1 MSKETTSNYVNGDP
15 ISEDVKEEVEVEEKV
30 GFIKL
35 FSFATKFDVVLIV
48 WGILNAVCTGI
59 SLPVFTLFFKDLI
72 DDGFG
77 GNMEGLTADAIRDT
91 SFKFLYISIAMF
103 VCGTISNGALLL
115 AAANQGAAIRKA
127 YVRSILRQ
135 DIAWFDTH
143 KSGELTTSLERDC
156 ANIQQAIGEKVTL
169 AVHHGVTF
177 VAGII
182 LGFQQGW
189 MMALVLMAAL
199 PFVAGSGA
207 WMAKSLQTMQE
218 GAEKSYREAG
228 GIAEQ
233 AISGIRTVASLRA
246 ESREIERYKSS
257 LEGALRSGVKKGWAN
272 GLGFGMVMGA
282 FMGTYALGLW
292 FGSWLIV
299 NRKENDA
306 TGEVYTGGEVIL
318 VFFCIIM
325 GSFGVG
331 QMGPAI
337 QAFGT
342 GRASAKRV
350 FNIIDRVP
358 AINVDSPDG
367 LKPASV
373 KGDIS
378 LQNVAFAYPSRKD
391 DAVFTNLNLDIAAGQ
406 TVALVGS
413 SGSGKSTVVQLIL
426 RFYDPAGGT
435 VRIDGVD
442 VRELNVKWLRQQIKL
457 VSQEPVLF
465 AVSILENVRYG
476 KDDATEEEVREACRA
491 SNAHRFI
498 SGLPDKY
505 QTQCGERGRQMSGG
519 EKQRIAI
526 ARAIINNPRILL
538 LDEATSALDATSEK
552 LVQSALEGLMQDR
565 TTVVVAH
572 RLSTIRSADN
582 IIVFRAGAVVEK
594 GSHEELLQIG
604 PEGYYATLIANQMG
618 H

>member
-1 MSKETTSNYVNGDP
+1 
-15 ISEDVKEEVEVEEKV
+15 
-30 GFIKL
+30 
-35 FSFATKFDVVLIV
+35 
-48 WGILNAVCTGI
+48 
-59 SLPVFTLFFKDLI
+59 
-72 DDGFG
+72 
-77 GNMEGLTADAIRDT
+77 
-91 SFKFLYISIAMF
+91 
-103 VCGTISNGALLL
+103 
-115 AAANQGAAIRKA
+115 
-127 YVRSILRQ
+127 
-135 DIAWFDTH
+135 
-143 KSGELTTSLERDC
+143 
-156 ANIQQAIGEKVTL
+156 
-169 AVHHGVTF
+169 
-177 VAGII
+177 
-182 LGFQQGW
+182 
-189 MMALVLMAAL
+189 
-199 PFVAGSGA
+199 
-207 WMAKSLQTMQE
+207 
-218 GAEKSYREAG
+218 
-228 GIAEQ
+228 
-233 AISGIRTVASLRA
+233 
-246 ESREIERYKSS
+246 
-257 LEGALRSGVKKGWAN
+257 
-272 GLGFGMVMGA
+272 
-282 FMGTYALGLW
+282 
-292 FGSWLIV
+292 
-299 NRKENDA
+299 
-306 TGEVYTGGEVIL
+306 
-318 VFFCIIM
+318 
-325 GSFGVG
+325 
-331 QMGPAI
+331 MGPAI

-538 LDEATSALDATSEK
+538 LDEATSALDAESEK
-552 LVQSALEGLMQDR
+552 LVQSALETLVSGR

-582 IIVFRAGAVVEK
+582 IIVFRAGQIAEQGRHDQLIAQHGAYQELVAQQMQAGQGPTQEASGAEGVNEREGVGATEGGGPTRLASDGSKKAEEEEEGERKEAAKEEGKGLFMRALRINRPEWAYIPPALLGSAMNGALFPVLALLLVEMLAAYFQCVEDLSPRGITEAMTFYPDPSDCTSACRWSNVTDAWLSAPCDWNNIQEDVCVEYIPLGDPDAVLALRYYAAADVCFDDMQK
-594 GSHEELLQIG
+594 TVTKYSLGFVGLAAGAFVAHILQIYSLSFMAEHLTRRLREITFAAVLRQEIG
-604 PEGYYATLIANQMG
+604 FFDYKENETGVITNKLAKETTYIEGAVGTTIGLAIQNLVLLAISLVIAFIRG
-618 H
+618 CAPTPLSLPFLLPVSVSFLVVAYVCG